1 MNMFEQADVKA
12 ICRIQLSQRD
22 VEDTIIWLHHKNWL
36 FTVKFAYKLAREVLQ
51 GGNIA
56 ESSRGCVGK
65 RVWAALWKLQ
75 IPNKIKFFGWRACND
90 ILPTK
95 LSLLKWKI
103 IEDVMCPICMRF
115 LVSAIHALWECEAAK
130 DVLAGSLKIL

>member
-1 MNMFEQADVKA
+1 MAELIDQELHVWRSKFIMNMFEQADVKA

-65 RVWAALWKLQ
+65 RVWVHYGSFRFQ
-75 IPNKIKFFGWRACND
+75 
-90 ILPTK
+90 TK
-95 LSLLKWKI
+95 LK
-103 IEDVMCPICMRF
+103 F
-115 LVSAIHALWECEAAK
+115 LGGE
-130 DVLAGSLKIL
+130 LAMISCQQN